1 LNGRTIPVDGW
12 HLAAGFL
19 IIISSIV
26 VFIVAVAVVVI
37 AAAIVAVADSSD
49 LVGFLIK
56 CLAATLLRGSYMQSV
71 FSLAL
76 LPAFCS
82 IVVDCGLLS

>member
-1 LNGRTIPVDGW
+1 LYGRTIPVDGW

-19 IIISSIV
+19 LLIISIV
-26 VFIVAVAVVVI
+26 VFIVAVVVVVVVI

-71 FSLAL
+71 LSMAL
-76 LPAFCS
+76 LPGF
-82 IVVDCGLLS
+82 

>member
-1 LNGRTIPVDGW
+1 LYGRTIPVDGW

-19 IIISSIV
+19 LLIISIV
-26 VFIVAVAVVVI
+26 VFIVAVVVVVVVVVI

-71 FSLAL
+71 LSMAL
-76 LPAFCS
+76 LPGF
-82 IVVDCGLLS
+82 

>member
-26 VFIVAVAVVVI
+26 VFIVAVVVV

-56 CLAATLLRGSYMQSV
+56 CLAATLLRG
-71 FSLAL
+71 
-76 LPAFCS
+76 
-82 IVVDCGLLS
+82 